1 MSPSLEAFDDASA
14 DGMNDASPS
23 APNDARPCGWCR
35 APLAD
40 PRARYC
46 STRCRQTAWRLRR
59 RSVVDAGVSDAPG
72 VFAYADP
79 PYPGFARKY
88 YGDQPTFGGEVDH
101 RALVASLEASG
112 YAGWALS
119 TSARA
124 LRDVLAPCPPT
135 ARVCAWTKPHGVPS
149 TTAGI
154 HNAWE
159 PLIVVGG
166 RQRRPGVRDH
176 LRALPARG
184 GGDLM
189 GRKPLAFCAWLFDL
203 LGMAPG
209 DQLVDIFPG
218 TGVVTQA
225 WEALSS
231 TPRGDARR
239 YLSLGADG
247 DASLGP
253 RGDASPRP
261 GRDASADG
269 MGDGPVVHAGV
280 NDASPGAPG
289 DGGRLP

>member
-1 MSPSLEAFDDASA
+1 MSSGALA
-14 DGMNDASPS
+14 DASPAPGGDASSMPS
-23 APNDARPCGWCR
+23 ADVSLTPRGNGCGWCR
-35 APLAD
+35 APLSD

-59 RSVVDAGVSDAPG
+59 RSVVESTWTTPG

-79 PYPGFARKY
+79 PYPGLSSKY
-88 YGDQPTFGGEVDH
+88 YRDEPTFAGEVDH

-124 LRDVLAPCPPT
+124 LRDVLPLCPGG
-135 ARVCAWTKPHGVPS
+135 ARVCAWTKPHGVPRA
-149 TTAGI
+149 TRGV

-184 GGDLM
+184 GGTLP
-189 GRKPLAFCAWLFDL
+189 GRKPIAFAAWLFDL
-203 LGMAPG
+203 LGMQPG
-209 DQLVDIFPG
+209 DQLVDLFPG
-218 TGVVTQA
+218 TGVIGQA

-231 TPRGDARR
+231 RAAGDGRR

-247 DASLGP
+247 DVSADGLGDASSGSLGP
-253 RGDASPRP
+253 EVGS
-261 GRDASADG
+261 
-269 MGDGPVVHAGV
+269 
-280 NDASPGAPG
+280 
-289 DGGRLP
+289 